1 VSSSYD
7 DPKNQQR
14 LGGYG
19 LLGLRASWAVNREV
33 TLNMKVD
40 NLLNKDYS
48 RALYQYQGQQ
58 YSYREEGRA
67 LLFGLTWTPE
77 L

>member
-1 VSSSYD
+1 
-7 DPKNQQR
+7 
-14 LGGYG
+14 
-19 LLGLRASWAVNREV
+19 VNHEV
-33 TLNMKVD
+33 TLEMKLD

-58 YSYREEGRA
+58 YGYREEGRA
-67 LLFGLTWTPE
+67 LMFGVTWTPE

>member
-1 VSSSYD
+1 D
-7 DPKNQQR
+7 DPKNQHP

-19 LLGLRASWAVNREV
+19 LLGLRASWAMSREIA
-33 TLNMKVD
+33 LNMKLD
-40 NLLNKDYS
+40 NLLDKRYS

-58 YSYREEGRA
+58 YGYREEGRT
-67 LLFGLTWTPE
+67 LMFGITWTPE